1 MISAKCKYG
10 LKAMVYIN
18 SQRDKGPVVIAQI
31 AEAEKIPKKY
41 LDVILLELK
50 TNGMLVSKKGKGGGY
65 QLARS
70 ASAIRVADIMRV
82 LGGPQLAPV
91 PCVSKLNYRR
101 CTDCRDEE
109 TCVVRSVMLEV
120 RDAIAAVLEN
130 ITLEEM
136 ASRALVEKQFLTF
149 DI

>member
-1 MISAKCKYG
+1 
-10 LKAMVYIN
+10 MVYIN
-18 SQRDKGPVVIAQI
+18 GPRDKAAVLISEI
-31 AEAEKIPKKY
+31 AEAENIPKKY

-70 ASAIRVADIMRV
+70 ASDIRVADIVRV
-82 LGGPQLAPV
+82 LGGAQLAPV

-101 CTDCRDEE
+101 CTDCRDEA

-120 RDAIAAVLEN
+120 RDAITTVLEN
-130 ITLEEM
+130 ITLEEL
-136 ASRALVEKQFLTF
+136 SKRALAEPRVLMF